1 MIQENIQTTSPNI
14 LLSELNKG
22 NEATLVLIKD
32 SELAN
37 RLFSMGM
44 LPGISCKIIQKTI
57 SQGFYIR
64 CEGGFSLALR
74 KNEAASIVVSQNQI

>member
-1 MIQENIQTTSPNI
+1 MIKENISVANQNI
-14 LLSELNKG
+14 LLSELSRG
-22 NEATLVLIKD
+22 NEATLVFIKD

-44 LPGISCKIIQKTI
+44 LPGISCKIIQKTV

-64 CEGGFSLALR
+64 CEGGFSMALR
-74 KNEAASIVVSQNQI
+74 RNEAESIVVSQNQV